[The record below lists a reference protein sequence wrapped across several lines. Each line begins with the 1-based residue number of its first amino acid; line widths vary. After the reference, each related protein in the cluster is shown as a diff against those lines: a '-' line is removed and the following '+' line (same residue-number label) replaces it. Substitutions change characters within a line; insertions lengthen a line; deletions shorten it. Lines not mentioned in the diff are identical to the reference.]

1 MTKTGLRNR
10 INKKLRSSAGESLSE
25 TLVSLLIS
33 ALALAMLAGAIT
45 AASHM
50 ITSSRDKLRTYYAA
64 KENVETRG
72 ATTGSNLNVTIKE
85 NKTNGATIQSNI
97 SVGQYSVTA
106 FRKNIVAYKKI
117 S

>member
-1 MTKTGLRNR
+1 M
-10 INKKLRSSAGESLSE
+10 
-25 TLVSLLIS
+25 LIS
-33 ALALAMLAGAIT
+33 ALALAMLAGAIA

>member
-1 MTKTGLRNR
+1 MTKAGLKDR

-106 FRKNIVAYKKI
+106 FRKNIVAYKKT